1 MVLII
6 IQMDY
11 KMEMGKVDGAGICSA
26 ENMGKKSHLIL
37 FSPFS

>member
-1 MVLII
+1 MLII

-26 ENMGKKSHLIL
+26 ENKGNESHLDL